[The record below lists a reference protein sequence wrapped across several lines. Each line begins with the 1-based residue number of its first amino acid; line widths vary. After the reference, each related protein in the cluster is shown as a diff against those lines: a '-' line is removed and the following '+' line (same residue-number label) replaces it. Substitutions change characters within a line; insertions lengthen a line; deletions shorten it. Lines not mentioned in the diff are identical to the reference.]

1 VRDSPLQEMCE
12 GQAVSESGQNRPY
25 AFAEE
30 VTRVNGRVVTRYLGI
45 MRMLEAGQSRNSP
58 CGFEAGAV
66 RIAEE
71 VPPTGDVRPFC
82 GA

>member
-1 VRDSPLQEMCE
+1 LCAIVLYRKCVKGRLYPKAARTGL
-12 GQAVSESGQNRPY
+12 Y

-58 CGFEAGAV
+58 CGFEAG
-66 RIAEE
+66 
-71 VPPTGDVRPFC
+71 
-82 GA
+82 

>member
-1 VRDSPLQEMCE
+1 MKGRLYPKAARTGL
-12 GQAVSESGQNRPY
+12 Y

-58 CGFEAGAV
+58 CGFEAG
-66 RIAEE
+66 
-71 VPPTGDVRPFC
+71 
-82 GA
+82 